1 MTPTEPKQEPQSNAV
16 GPQKSDM
23 TPTWGFS
30 VSGDAGTRLASAFFP
45 LLLFVGT
52 AVAFFGEFHL
62 PIWPV
67 ILGALCLPLVLLS
80 SLLHDGRWA
89 LHDARWAW
97 VPVLVMITSY
107 ADPTWMGPMLSDQ
120 SDHLQTANRYLGRWD
135 WEPYHMDQD
144 FAFRPK
150 VVSGLAAV
158 ELAMTGAVSRVHA
171 VPLMLLIGCG
181 WQAQRL
187 AEEAGAG
194 RWALLAP
201 LLVLSLPSMMQQGR
215 TVYLEALATGG
226 VMLALRLGQKAL
238 NTPLPSWTGIGH
250 GLTLAA
256 VGLAKF
262 PYLYLGPC
270 MAIIVAIRHRSIKR
284 GGWVLLGWTVLLAP
298 FALSDFLD
306 HGHVAASLS
315 PQMTGAVASI
325 AGDVGTYSSTQA
337 FDEMG
342 LEIFHLF
349 QILLVFGLGL
359 WVARDAAP
367 RGLAVAGL
375 LLPGLIL
382 FVFIL
387 DFGWPRYHLPWLAG
401 LVCLGIAGLHE
412 PPSLPR
418 PFAHPAWR
426 PLALSLL
433 VVCGG
438 LQIQATVGE
447 ALEERESKLGKVA
460 WRWDFI
466 EHYAALEPSIPE
478 SAVVLAGYDISLGLR
493 YGVPTYRFGPSLDP
507 IHDSI
512 EVVSATH
519 VVTGGMAT
527 RFAWEDDAMVLLGAP
542 MTPVTHTTR
551 GNDHHVLWAVD
562 AQRMA
567 AHDAAAELD
576 FTEARIH
583 VGDALLVDGGS
594 VVTAPDGWAWMDVYD
609 VGRHGGNAN
618 SVVDFLIDLDSTA
631 TEICAA
637 DCPNTMDVPDDATY
651 VLRLRWEHV

>member
-80 SLLHDGRWA
+80 SLLHDGRWT
-89 LHDARWAW
+89 LRDARWAW

-171 VPLMLLIGCG
+171 VPLMLLMWLWLAGSTPCGRSGCWSMG
-181 WQAQRL
+181 APCTTPCAQP
-187 AEEAGAG
+187 
-194 RWALLAP
+194 P
-201 LLVLSLPSMMQQGR
+201 LHD
-215 TVYLEALATGG
+215 ATGSDRLPRG
-226 VMLALRLGQKAL
+226 VGHGRGHARAPARAKSAQS
-238 NTPLPSWTGIGH
+238 TPLPSWTGIGH

-460 WRWDFI
+460 WRWSFI

-478 SAVVLAGYDISLGLR
+478 TPWSLQAMTSA
-493 YGVPTYRFGPSLDP
+493 
-507 IHDSI
+507 
-512 EVVSATH
+512 
-519 VVTGGMAT
+519 
-527 RFAWEDDAMVLLGAP
+527 
-542 MTPVTHTTR
+542 
-551 GNDHHVLWAVD
+551 
-562 AQRMA
+562 
-567 AHDAAAELD
+567 LD
-576 FTEARIH
+576 FGTAFQRTGSDHLWTQSTTPSKWCLPRMWSREAWPH
-583 VGDALLVDGGS
+583 GS
-594 VVTAPDGWAWMDVYD
+594 HGRTMQWCSLAP
-609 VGRHGGNAN
+609 
-618 SVVDFLIDLDSTA
+618 
-631 TEICAA
+631 
-637 DCPNTMDVPDDATY
+637 P
-651 VLRLRWEHV
+651 